1 MTWLDGVGAV
11 GTGLFGVR
19 VVYQWVASERAG
31 RTLIPRGYWGLS
43 LTAAALVLFYAVS
56 LHDAV
61 YVMSV
66 LPGAVIAYL
75 NMRIKGTASRRKLLP
90 WAVAFLGLV
99 GWAAWAQP
107 RLGHPVWA
115 TIGLIGSAFWGT
127 RHVFQWWV
135 SERRGVPTLPASF
148 YIFSL
153 VGSLFLLAYASAKAN
168 PVMIASYAFNFVPYL
183 RLLRLLRPSTPAAA
197 GSS

>member
-1 MTWLDGVGAV
+1 MTWIDGVGAA
-11 GTGLFGVR
+11 GQGLFGAR

-31 RTLIPRGYWGLS
+31 RAIIPRGYWGLS
-43 LTAAALVLFYAVS
+43 LAGAALVLFYA
-56 LHDAV
+56 LCKHDAV

-75 NMRIKGTASRRKLLP
+75 NMRIRKSASRRKLLP

-99 GWAAWAQP
+99 AWAAWAQP
-107 RLGHPVWA
+107 RLGNPVWA
-115 TIGLIGSAFWGT
+115 AIGLTGSVLWGM

-148 YIFSL
+148 YLFSL
-153 VGSLFLLAYASAKAN
+153 AGSLFLLAYASAKAD
-168 PVMIASYAFNFVPYL
+168 PVMIAGYAFNFVPYL
-183 RLLRLLRPSTPAAA
+183 RLLRLLRPATAAA
-197 GSS
+197 RSS